1 MEYFL
6 HILIYIGIYII
17 LSLSLNLLVG
27 YTGLL
32 SIAHAAFYGVGA
44 YIAALLAL
52 KVHSPFLLNLV
63 LAVIGAAVIGILL
76 GFPSLRIKED
86 YFAIATFAFQVIIFS
101 VLNNWVSF
109 TDGPMGLPGIPQPEI
124 FGYTVS
130 SHLEYLVLVG
140 ILCAL
145 TFWICR
151 HIVNSPFGRVLTA
164 IREDEIFT
172 QAFGKNIAAFKIK
185 VFMISSALSAVAGVL
200 YASYISYI
208 SPNSFTIMESIFIIS
223 IVIIGG
229 AGSLWGPVIGSV
241 VLVSLPEIL
250 RFVGLPNAV
259 AANLRQIM
267 YGALLVICMLWRPQ
281 GLLGKYS
288 FSQESKDK

>member
-27 YTGLL
+27 YAGLL
-32 SIAHAAFYGVGA
+32 SIAHAAFYGIGA

-52 KVHSPFLLNLV
+52 KTHSPFLLNLV
-63 LAVIGAAVIGILL
+63 LAVIGAAFTSILL

-109 TDGPMGLPGIPQPEI
+109 TGGPMGLPGIPQPEI
-124 FGYTVS
+124 FGFKVS
-130 SHLEYLVLVG
+130 SHMEYAVMVG
-140 ILCAL
+140 IICTLTIWLC
-145 TFWICR
+145 R
-151 HIVNSPFGRVLTA
+151 RIVLSPFGRVLTA

-172 QAFGKNIAAFKIK
+172 QSFGKNIPAFKIK
-185 VFMISSALSAVAGVL
+185 VFMTSSALAALAGVI
-200 YASYISYI
+200 YATYICYI
-208 SPNSFTIMESIFIIS
+208 DANSFTIMESIFIIS

-229 AGSLWGPVIGSV
+229 GGSLWGPVIGSV
-241 VLVSLPEIL
+241 VLVSLPEML
-250 RFVGLPNAV
+250 RFIGLPNTA

-267 YGALLVICMLWRPQ
+267 YGTLLLICMLWRPQ
-281 GLLGKYS
+281 NLLGKYS
-288 FSQESKDK
+288 FTKESKDA

>member
-1 MEYFL
+1 MEYL
-6 HILIYIGIYII
+6 VHILILIGIYTI

-63 LAVIGAAVIGILL
+63 LTVIGAAVIGILL
-76 GFPSLRIKED
+76 GFPSLRISED
-86 YFAIATFAFQVIIFS
+86 YFAIVTFAFQVIVFS

-109 TDGPMGLPGIPQPEI
+109 TSGPMGLSNIPQPE
-124 FGYTVS
+124 FLGYTLFS
-130 SHLEYLVLVG
+130 RLEKLVLVG

-145 TFWICR
+145 TVWICR
-151 HIVNSPFGRVLTA
+151 HIINSPFGRVLKA

-172 QAFGKNIAAFKIK
+172 RAFGKNVATFKMK
-185 VFMISSALSAVAGVL
+185 VFMVSSGLAAVGGVL
-200 YASYISYI
+200 YATYINSIDPSY
-208 SPNSFTIMESIFIIS
+208 FTIMESIFIIS

-250 RFVGLPNAV
+250 RFIGFPSAVG
-259 AANLRQIM
+259 ANFRQIL
-267 YGALLVICMLWRPQ
+267 YGSLLVICVLWRPR
-281 GLLGKYS
+281 GIMGSYS
-288 FSQESKDK
+288 FKKESKGE